1 MIREFRAEL
10 FCRESG
16 LSRKQVDGAD
26 PLWANRIDDFLV
38 HRAGLPAPNS
48 PSEYAELFQLLYPS
62 LEERRLYI
70 AEQIKLGQPSFAHRF
85 LAGLLATKQTPCV
98 FTTNFDNLVER
109 ATVVAGELLAP
120 LDRASLTIAALDNAD
135 RATRCLAEEDWPL
148 LVKIHGDFQSVELK
162 NTAVELKEQD
172 ARLRSVMVEAC
183 TQFGVIVVGYSGRD
197 DSVMNAMGDALTK
210 DHPFPHGLY
219 WVTSSPNNILPSA
232 LALLENARAVGVD
245 AQIVDSQNF
254 DEFAGDLMEKVSF
267 PSQIAT
273 HLLEARPPPLLVPVH
288 LPEREFAK
296 VPVLRLSALRIYTL
310 PSLARKISLKD
321 RATIDE
327 IRDHLKQAKVQATVA
342 VAGDGYAAFGKD
354 EDLLRALS
362 PFKPELCGTIEL
374 HPGEK
379 SWALGLLYDALTRAL
394 CRGKPLVPN
403 FRGKGHVIRASM
415 GHEGESEDD
424 RRRRF
429 RKLAPLKAAYG
440 TDVVGKV
447 TGLGYPFAEALRV
460 RMEQSAGR
468 WWCVFDPFTFVLVP
482 RQEASEEGSGDVGVF
497 AWSVLDGL
505 NPAADWIRER
515 WAQRYNRRWNNIIDA
530 WCKLISG
537 PDGEIRA
544 YWLKDG
550 EGVDAAFNIG
560 AVSGWSS
567 PSHDH
572 AYFHRRR

>member
-16 LSRKQVDGAD
+16 LSRKQVDAAD

-62 LEERRLYI
+62 LEERRLYM
-70 AEQIKLGQPSFAHRF
+70 AEQIKRSQPSFAHRF
-85 LAGLLATKQTPCV
+85 LASLLATRQTPCV
-98 FTTNFDNLVER
+98 FTTNFDNLVET
-109 ATVVAGELLAP
+109 ATVVAGQLLAP
-120 LDRASLTIAALDNAD
+120 LARASLTIAALDNAD
-135 RATRCLAEEDWPL
+135 RATRCLIEGDWPL
-148 LVKIHGDFQSVELK
+148 LVKIHGDFQSVDLK

-183 TQFGVIVVGYSGRD
+183 TRFGMIVVGYSGRD
-197 DSVMNAMGDALTK
+197 DSVMSALSDALTK
-210 DHPFPHGLY
+210 HHPFPHGLY
-219 WVTSSPNNILPSA
+219 WVTGSPNNVLPPVLS
-232 LALLENARAVGVD
+232 LLEKATAVGID
-245 AQIVDSQNF
+245 AQIVESQNF
-254 DEFAGDLMEKVSF
+254 DEFAGDLMEKTSF
-267 PSQIAT
+267 PSQITT
-273 HLLEARPPPLLVPVH
+273 HLLEARPSPLLVPVH
-288 LPEREFAK
+288 LPEREYAK
-296 VPVLRLSALRIYTL
+296 VPVLRLSALRINTL
-310 PSLARKISLKD
+310 PSLARQVCLKN
-321 RATIDE
+321 RATIDQ

-354 EDLLRALS
+354 DDLLRALS
-362 PFKPELCGTIEL
+362 PFTPELRGTIEL
-374 HPGEK
+374 HPWKE

-394 CRGKPLVPN
+394 CRGRPLIPS

-424 RRRRF
+424 RCRRL

-447 TGLGYPFAEALRV
+447 TGLGYPFAEALRI

-482 RQEASEEGSGDVGVF
+482 RQEASEEGSEDVGVF
-497 AWSVLDGL
+497 AWAVRDGL
-505 NPAADWIRER
+505 NPAADWVRER
-515 WAQRYNRRWNNIIDA
+515 WVQRYNRRWNNIIDA
-530 WCKLISG
+530 WFKLLSD

-544 YWLKDG
+544 YWLKDE
-550 EGVDAAFNIG
+550 EGIDATFNIG
-560 AVSGWSS
+560 AVSAWSS